1 MATTEFK
8 STVSGATSVL
18 TPRFAE
24 RGVSNTQR
32 ALRRLRKHR
41 MALFGLGLLVFIFL
55 YVLIGSLLIPESRAN
70 FNDPAQAYQFPT
82 SVHIFGT
89 DEIGRDI
96 FARTIYGGQ
105 ISLF

>member
-18 TPRFAE
+18 TPRLAE

-41 MALFGLGLLVFIFL
+41 MALFGLALLVFVFL
-55 YVLIGSLLIPESRAN
+55 YVLIGSLLIPDHVLTLTIGPSVSVSTGMLWRTERA
-70 FNDPAQAYQFPT
+70 
-82 SVHIFGT
+82 
-89 DEIGRDI
+89 
-96 FARTIYGGQ
+96 
-105 ISLF
+105 